1 MGATSMSVAR
11 WVRGDLGYIKMDF
24 CQVVAA
30 P

>member
-1 MGATSMSVAR
+1 MSAAR

-24 CQVVAA
+24 RQAVAA